1 MPFLEWCITRLL
13 VTTLP
18 TWLFWLLLALLLTL
32 FGSTLAREK
41 NLFVP
46 FFKEVQAIS
55 EMLHN
60 LPLYKNIA
68 NLAVL
73 VLFWPHFM
81 ALFGPKTA
89 KKAKQSFSD
98 FEASHAIS
106 KMVHHLLLC
115 NNFANLAFLAIFW
128 LFFGPFLA
136 NFWLFLGSFL
146 AFKQPKIQIK
156 ACKSLRLCM
165 LCPKKLPSLNCL

>member
-89 KKAKQSFSD
+89 KKANQSFSV
-98 FEASHAIS
+98 FKALHAIS
-106 KMVHHLLLC
+106 EMVHHLLLC

-128 LFFGPFLA
+128 LFFGPF
-136 NFWLFLGSFL
+136 FGQFL
-146 AFKQPKIQIK
+146 ALPWFSKSQKFKLNP
-156 ACKSLRLCM
+156 ASL
-165 LCPKKLPSLNCL
+165 